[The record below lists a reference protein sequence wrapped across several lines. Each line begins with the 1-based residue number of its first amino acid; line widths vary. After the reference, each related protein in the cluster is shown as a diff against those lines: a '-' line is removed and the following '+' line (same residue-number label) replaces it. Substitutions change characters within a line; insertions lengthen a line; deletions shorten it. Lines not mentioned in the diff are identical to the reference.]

1 LIISI
6 VYVLCLISH
15 QFVQQFF
22 ILRRCIIFLLNLS
35 YKIIAQILL
44 QILSQILSQI
54 NFESMKLYVSISL
67 FFVVFSVFAQKPITT
82 IPFELHGD
90 HIIIKMSVDG
100 SAPLDFIFDTGDGLT
115 VLDLEKAKELNLPLN
130 HKKLTT
136 SIQGTITGADVKHNT
151 LSINDLL
158 MEKNV
163 NIYATSINHLEM
175 SIGRKLDGIIGYDL
189 LRHHSIRIN
198 YDDMLFE
205 IYKSGEGP
213 KIGDAV
219 NIKMV
224 NAMPVLETSAVLN
237 NDEIISGD
245 FYIYTGA
252 GTTLDFNTPIA
263 KEKNIIDKTGQHYSY
278 LIKGLGDIE
287 SLHYEGRVK
296 SFTVGSSQFT
306 DLPIGISQSLGG
318 VQGDKKTAGII
329 GNRLLK
335 QYNMT
340 IDISTS
346 KIYLEKNKKFED
358 TFAVNCSG
366 LDLQL
371 TNKLDQILIHKV
383 IENSPAEKMGLKVDD
398 ILVSVNG
405 KDAIKMGIASIE
417 ELLKKE
423 GETVSLIIK
432 SGIEE
437 REVML
442 TLKSLI

>member
-1 LIISI
+1 MK
-6 VYVLCLISH
+6 
-15 QFVQQFF
+15 QFVS
-22 ILRRCIIFLLNLS
+22 II
-35 YKIIAQILL
+35 
-44 QILSQILSQI
+44 
-54 NFESMKLYVSISL
+54 L
-67 FFVVFSVFAQKPITT
+67 FFVVSSVLAQKPITT

-100 SAPLDFIFDTGDGLT
+100 SVPLDFIFDTGDGLT
-115 VLDLEKAKELNLPLN
+115 VLDMEKAKELKLPLN
-130 HKKLTT
+130 HKKLT
-136 SIQGTITGADVKHNT
+136 SSAQGTITGADVKHNT
-151 LSINDLL
+151 LAINDLL

-189 LRHHSIRIN
+189 LRHHAIRIN
-198 YDDMLFE
+198 YDEMLFE

-213 KIGDAV
+213 KIGNPVA
-219 NIKMV
+219 IKMV
-224 NAMPVLETSAVLN
+224 NAMPVVTTSVILN
-237 NDEIISGD
+237 NDETISGD
-245 FYIYTGA
+245 FYVYTGA

-263 KEKNIIDKTGQHYSY
+263 KEKNIIDKTGEHYSY
-278 LIKGLGDIE
+278 LIKSLGDIE
-287 SLHYEGRVK
+287 SVHYEGRVK
-296 SFTVGSSQFT
+296 SFSFGNTQFT
-306 DLPIGISQSLGG
+306 DLPIGISQATGG

-346 KIYLEKNKKFED
+346 KLYLEKNKNFTEK
-358 TFAVNCSG
+358 FAVNCSG

-371 TNKLDQILIHKV
+371 TNKLDKILIHKV
-383 IENSPAEKMGLKVDD
+383 IENSPAERAGLKVDD

-405 KDAIKMGIASIE
+405 KNALTMGIAAIE

-423 GETVSLIIK
+423 GETITLVIK
-432 SGIEE
+432 SGIES
-437 REVML
+437 REVQL